1 MIDIS
6 CKNFWVEAKFLSNM
20 QRFDCSSSFIR
31 SSFAIFAVN
40 RYHGVKYECFM
51 EFSTII
57 DYCETLTLLIDEQIL
72 GESSEFPMSS
82 ISIPSSPS
90 SITTFFLKGCL
101 LQLKHKF
108 FENKTRKIR
117 NKSISARVVSSIS
130 FHIYLFPFVSFSSIE
145 KILTEVN

>member
-57 DYCETLTLLIDEQIL
+57 DYCETLTLLIDEHNPRWIL
-72 GESSEFPMSS
+72 W
-82 ISIPSSPS
+82 ISNVIY
-90 SITTFFLKGCL
+90 IYTF
-101 LQLKHKF
+101 
-108 FENKTRKIR
+108 
-117 NKSISARVVSSIS
+117 
-130 FHIYLFPFVSFSSIE
+130 
-145 KILTEVN
+145 